1 MYGLLTEDVRQIKIS
16 GKAIDDRSEGVGSSY
31 VELLFED
38 KSPLIPATKVRCDID
53 GNYEINTNLDN
64 GKYYLSA
71 YHTQMGYFTTYKE
84 FNITP
89 NKNNYEVDIELKGKS
104 REEVIATNVHGLNFK
119 IIVKNENNEDL
130 TGYNLEIDT
139 KLKNFY
145 KNYIDEKNKQLLFLA
160 DGTEYYSMP
169 VNQKQKLNKKEIIDI
184 GMDEKNMLDNMIKGG
199 NIKFSVS
206 KKGYKTEKKDIDYE
220 TYNCTVRLNSEK
232 TEDGEKY
239 FTKYDSIETP
249 ITQLKDIIK
258 VTFILKPSVLTI
270 KVIDSKTKQPLSD
283 VDIDEQTKNKKL
295 KTNQNGEITLP
306 DDYDFINLILR
317 KQGYITK
324 TEEFDISKNTGD
336 IVVKLQSRTTENFSI
351 GDEPLDK
358 YKDTMFSIYGRG
370 KTDINNKE
378 AIRLAKVDA
387 INKFIKKHKRV
398 YGSIDIQNLDPDIEY
413 ELTYGRPLVK
423 SEKIKEYK
431 YILKFSKKDIKKYL
445 TQFLEKEGIKIDKQP
460 FEFEKMTLSEAI
472 YDGYVGG
479 KELMVVLGISND
491 DDTIELVNQLK
502 NNGVDKKYLP
512 IFVTVDRRSDDYNRI
527 YELVKPNTYPKI
539 IILKPT
545 STEKVKVI
553 NSDFKINQE
562 EDEKI

>member
-1 MYGLLTEDVRQIKIS
+1 MKNRFVISENDRRSILSMYGLLTEEEVVYTFNGTVKDSVGGLAPGCKVFIIDSEEKLVKNESGNVIFTEANQDSEYTITAKLDNTKNYKLRFKYTGESDLVVDINDMSKLIQIIDVGFNEKAKDLKGVTFVQKKPNIS
-16 GKAIDDRSEGVGSSY
+16 GKITDTKGKVLNSVKITWQSELTSG
-31 VELLFED
+31 EIKQEEN
-38 KSPLIPATKVRCDID
+38 
-53 GNYEINTNLDN
+53 GNYSSDVPLNFTITFE
-64 GKYYLSA
+64 KPYYETFSK
-71 YHTQMGYFTTYKE
+71 Q
-84 FNITP
+84 ISIDQ
-89 NKNNYEVDIELKGKS
+89 KNNQKVLNVTLKQ
-104 REEVIATNVHGLNFK
+104 K
-119 IIVKNENNEDL
+119 II
-130 TGYNLEIDT
+130 
-139 KLKNFY
+139 
-145 KNYIDEKNKQLLFLA
+145 
-160 DGTEYYSMP
+160 
-169 VNQKQKLNKKEIIDI
+169 
-184 GMDEKNMLDNMIKGG
+184 
-199 NIKFSVS
+199 
-206 KKGYKTEKKDIDYE
+206 
-220 TYNCTVRLNSEK
+220 
-232 TEDGEKY
+232 
-239 FTKYDSIETP
+239 
-249 ITQLKDIIK
+249 
-258 VTFILKPSVLTI
+258 I
-270 KVIDSKTKQPLSD
+270 KVIDSKTKQPLGD
-283 VDIDEQTKNKKL
+283 VDIVEQTKNKKL

-324 TEEFDISKNTGD
+324 TEEFDISKNTDD

-398 YGSIDIQNLDPDIEY
+398 YGTIDIQNLDPDIEY

-445 TQFLEKEGIKIDKQP
+445 SQFLEKEGIKIDKQP